1 MPHGWIRKNGPMAQD
16 QSIPWDEMPNGWI
29 GKKKRQIGG
38 RTGFV
43 PTHPR
48 GGRRAVIAARELIDL

>member
-1 MPHGWIRKNGPMAQD
+1 MAQD